1 MTKHKMT
8 IASAALALAATLAAE
23 GQTPADTLA
32 TPKEQ
37 ELGSVSVV
45 ARRKKNTEAAAITA
59 ERRAMVVQN
68 AVSAQLIARTQD
80 KDASEVIRR
89 IPGISLV
96 DGKFVMVRGLSQR
109 YNNVWMNGAAVP
121 SSEPDS
127 RAFSFDIIPS
137 SQIDNLTI
145 VKSPAAEYP
154 ADYSGGFI
162 MINTKDLPD
171 RNGWQITVGTGVNDR
186 SQFRPFSYTAGSGTD
201 FLGFDRSMRPLDGGF
216 NAQLPTYAGSTTDID
231 PLRTGLSED
240 WRVRRHNPL
249 PDIKLGGVYS
259 FQKRL
264 DDKRFGLL
272 ATLNYNQTFRSALNM
287 ENSLFGAYDVTN
299 DRPVYLRQSTDNQY
313 TQEARL
319 GGLLNLTLAKDNGT
333 KFEWKN
339 LINQLGKNRYTA
351 RDGYNAQGD
360 HQLSQEYYFSSRT
373 TYNTQLA
380 GKHLV
385 ADVNQIDW
393 NVGYAYANRM
403 LPDRRLVELNDRS
416 NQTMG
421 FYSADREFTRLD
433 EHIASAAANWKRRF
447 TWGSVTPTVKAG
459 AYGEYRTRQ
468 YRTRDFYYTYDPYL
482 TSLPSGFEYT
492 DDITTILHTG
502 NYGHDKM
509 YLREEVNHT
518 NNYKAHATQAAG
530 YVALSAPV
538 GNLDIYGG
546 LRYEFSRTEL
556 ITNTRMTEPSPV
568 STFYTYNDLFPT
580 LNLNYHLTDKQ
591 QVRLSAGR
599 SINRPE
605 FRELSPVVFYDFD
618 LASNVQ
624 GNANLKPAYIA
635 NVDLRYEWYPSAG
648 EMLSVAVF
656 YKHFKNPIEWT
667 YTVAGGTNLIYS
679 NTNAKAAH
687 NAGIELDLRKSLGFM
702 GLPDFSLS
710 LNASYIYSHVLF
722 GRGSQERDR
731 AMQGQSPYLI
741 NAGLFY
747 QGRRNGWSAAILYNR
762 IGKRIVG
769 VGRSL
774 GTTGSE
780 DVKNIPDSYEMPRDA
795 IDLTASKKIG
805 RWQIS
810 AAIRDVIGQYVKF
823 QQIETIRNA
832 AGSQE
837 INEVTKRYKPG
848 RNFSLS
854 ASYTF

>member
-186 SQFRPFSYTAGSGTD
+186 SQFRPFSYAAGSGTD

-333 KFEWKN
+333 KFEWK
-339 LINQLGKNRYTA
+339 T
-351 RDGYNAQGD
+351 
-360 HQLSQEYYFSSRT
+360 
-373 TYNTQLA
+373 
-380 GKHLV
+380 
-385 ADVNQIDW
+385 
-393 NVGYAYANRM
+393 
-403 LPDRRLVELNDRS
+403 
-416 NQTMG
+416 
-421 FYSADREFTRLD
+421 
-433 EHIASAAANWKRRF
+433 
-447 TWGSVTPTVKAG
+447 
-459 AYGEYRTRQ
+459 
-468 YRTRDFYYTYDPYL
+468 
-482 TSLPSGFEYT
+482 
-492 DDITTILHTG
+492 
-502 NYGHDKM
+502 
-509 YLREEVNHT
+509 
-518 NNYKAHATQAAG
+518 
-530 YVALSAPV
+530 
-538 GNLDIYGG
+538 
-546 LRYEFSRTEL
+546 
-556 ITNTRMTEPSPV
+556 
-568 STFYTYNDLFPT
+568 
-580 LNLNYHLTDKQ
+580 
-591 QVRLSAGR
+591 
-599 SINRPE
+599 
-605 FRELSPVVFYDFD
+605 
-618 LASNVQ
+618 
-624 GNANLKPAYIA
+624 
-635 NVDLRYEWYPSAG
+635 
-648 EMLSVAVF
+648 
-656 YKHFKNPIEWT
+656 
-667 YTVAGGTNLIYS
+667 
-679 NTNAKAAH
+679 
-687 NAGIELDLRKSLGFM
+687 
-702 GLPDFSLS
+702 
-710 LNASYIYSHVLF
+710 
-722 GRGSQERDR
+722 
-731 AMQGQSPYLI
+731 
-741 NAGLFY
+741 
-747 QGRRNGWSAAILYNR
+747 
-762 IGKRIVG
+762 
-769 VGRSL
+769 
-774 GTTGSE
+774 
-780 DVKNIPDSYEMPRDA
+780 
-795 IDLTASKKIG
+795 
-805 RWQIS
+805 
-810 AAIRDVIGQYVKF
+810 
-823 QQIETIRNA
+823 
-832 AGSQE
+832 
-837 INEVTKRYKPG
+837 
-848 RNFSLS
+848 
-854 ASYTF
+854 

>member
-23 GQTPADTLA
+23 GQIPADTLA

-186 SQFRPFSYTAGSGTD
+186 SQFRPFSYAAGSGTD

-538 GNLDIYGG
+538 SNLDIYGG